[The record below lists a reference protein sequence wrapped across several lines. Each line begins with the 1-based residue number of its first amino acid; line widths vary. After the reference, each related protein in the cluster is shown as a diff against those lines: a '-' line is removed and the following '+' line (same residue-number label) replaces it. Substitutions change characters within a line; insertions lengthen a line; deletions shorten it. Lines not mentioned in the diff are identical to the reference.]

1 MPVKVG
7 GSYVSEAAY
16 SYAKAQMDEGN
27 SESGVMKSLS
37 EKFPNLKFSVGTKP
51 FSGAGTNNVSI
62 SPKILKQMEKDPEN
76 RLEYEA
82 LLYDISHTDLAQG
95 RNLKS
100 AGWIIGDDGGLRAW
114 SVSSQ
119 DTRKESSVERTGEKN
134 WWRALL
140 EKPHK
145 KKSGAW
151 KEAQEKLLEKSKE
164 RAEQRLAEEKKSA
177 ALVDIS
183 VDGRAALALGQTNP
197 AKSAFADSDELTKYL
212 FQNYNVVKMGMT
224 KISSQ
229 YLRACVQD
237 EDKLKSLFE
246 NLSAADSAYKER
258 QGEIGFQGMKVTID
272 ENGEVTMESSKSTV
286 TINEEK
292 RRRQI
297 AAAATQGDLKAIMTL
312 LEQDLQ
318 EVEDGLK
325 QNMCDAAEVE
335 KAKKLLEEAKQK
347 MASLPNRAPTPAE
360 QSRMSVNMLI

>member
-1 MPVKVG
+1 M
-7 GSYVSEAAY
+7 
-16 SYAKAQMDEGN
+16 
-27 SESGVMKSLS
+27 
-37 EKFPNLKFSVGTKP
+37 
-51 FSGAGTNNVSI
+51 
-62 SPKILKQMEKDPEN
+62 
-76 RLEYEA
+76 
-82 LLYDISHTDLAQG
+82 
-95 RNLKS
+95 
-100 AGWIIGDDGGLRAW
+100 
-114 SVSSQ
+114 
-119 DTRKESSVERTGEKN
+119 
-134 WWRALL
+134 
-140 EKPHK
+140 
-145 KKSGAW
+145 
-151 KEAQEKLLEKSKE
+151 
-164 RAEQRLAEEKKSA
+164 AEEKKAA

-224 KISSQ
+224 NISSQ